1 MLKRLSPKIDLP
13 EIARITFSHPPKEEP
28 TFSSLFFWTE
38 NFKDILM

>member
-13 EIARITFSHPPKEEP
+13 EIARIAFSHPPKEEP

-38 NFKDILM
+38 NFKGILM